1 MNQQGP
7 FLAIDESRVPL
18 LAIDESKGPLLAM
31 LTGENGIISFSYTLL
46 EVCKLTRR
54 NGFSFQNWANSKK

>member
-31 LTGENGIISFSYTLL
+31 LTGENGIISFS
-46 EVCKLTRR
+46 
-54 NGFSFQNWANSKK
+54 